1 MTLPSSD
8 TLLDNDC
15 GWPANEIP
23 VHVEVNGTTFRATY
37 EVKDAAVL
45 LASPEFGDASAALDG
60 QVPEIVAAR
69 LLREAAEAAM
79 ARGGAQF
86 MRDDGTKVPSP

>member
-1 MTLPSSD
+1 MPPSD
-8 TLLDNDC
+8 TLLNDDRN
-15 GWPANEIP
+15 WPSDETP

-37 EVKDAAVL
+37 EVKDAAVR

-60 QVPEIVAAR
+60 QVPEVVAAR
-69 LLREAAEAAM
+69 LLRKAAEAAM

-86 MRDDGTKVPSP
+86 MRDDETNTPST

>member
-1 MTLPSSD
+1 MPPSD
-8 TLLDNDC
+8 TLLDDDC
-15 GWPANEIP
+15 GWPANEVP

-45 LASPEFGDASAALDG
+45 LASPEFGDVSAALDG
-60 QVPEIVAAR
+60 QVPEVVAAR

-79 ARGGAQF
+79 ACGGAQF
-86 MRDDGTKVPSP
+86 MRDDKTNIPSP